1 MFSLKHF
8 SWQKWLLLTVLI
20 FIITFLLQY
29 FLHMTDETPEQ
40 LLKNTSLGRRLI
52 TALGLG
58 LFISFMNTNRKN

>member
-8 SWQKWLLLTVLI
+8 SWQKWLLFTTLI

-29 FLHMTDETPEQ
+29 FLHLSNERSEQ
-40 LLKNTSLGRRLI
+40 LLKSTSLGRRLI

-58 LFISFMNTNRKN
+58 LLISFMKTDRKK

>member
-8 SWQKWLLLTVLI
+8 SWKKWLLLTVST

-29 FLHMTDETPEQ
+29 FLHFGNETPEQ
-40 LLKNTSLGRRLI
+40 LIKSVSLGRRLI

-58 LFISFMNTNRKN
+58 LFISFMKTDPEK